1 MNMNE
6 KQVMVVGASSGIG
19 KTCVKYL
26 DSLEFKLILV
36 ARKKRQLEELEKDLT
51 QKHIIID
58 ADVQKPEDIERIFEQ
73 LRCNK
78 IKLDGLVYSAGIA
91 GVKPLKVINM
101 GFLEEVMKTNCFG
114 FVEMCKYLASK
125 RYSNDG
131 ASIVAISSLA
141 SLQNYVGEL
150 AYCISKAALDSA
162 VKVISKE
169 LLGRKIR
176 VNAILPGTTET
187 EMLQS
192 ARQFVGD
199 FDEKIR
205 KSQPL
210 GFIDPVYIA
219 YLIEFLLSDET
230 EYVTG
235 TCIPVGAGREI
246 N

>member
-1 MNMNE
+1 MWENWHI
-6 KQVMVVGASSGIG
+6 A
-19 KTCVKYL
+19 
-26 DSLEFKLILV
+26 F
-36 ARKKRQLEELEKDLT
+36 
-51 QKHIIID
+51 QK
-58 ADVQKPEDIERIFEQ
+58 F
-73 LRCNK
+73 
-78 IKLDGLVYSAGIA
+78 
-91 GVKPLKVINM
+91 
-101 GFLEEVMKTNCFG
+101 
-114 FVEMCKYLASK
+114 
-125 RYSNDG
+125 
-131 ASIVAISSLA
+131 
-141 SLQNYVGEL
+141 
-150 AYCISKAALDSA
+150 ALDSA

-187 EMLQS
+187 EMPQS

-230 EYVTG
+230 KYVTG